1 MKSRRWNAVCLLFTA
16 FLFALYCTLPYFG
29 AVSLGTVCLR
39 FLLYFVLCAVI
50 CLILY
55 RISGMLLP
63 RLHWRK
69 IEAVLYEKWT
79 AGKYFLFFWGILIVC
94 FLPAYLAF
102 FPGIFGYDGPNQM
115 QQILGEIPYCAHHPV
130 THTLILGVFMNC
142 GRAVFGSY
150 NGGVGLFCIFQGLVV
165 SGSVAYSLLLLRRL
179 RTPFPV
185 LLLGLAWCVLHPV
198 VQVLTFNTTKD
209 ILFGV
214 TMLHFILQCYD
225 WLSGAAERS
234 RRRMALLV
242 LTGVFLCLLR
252 NQGIY
257 MVAALVVLGLL
268 VFRRDRRLLASLC
281 LIVLFG
287 GLFFFT
293 ADHVFGVQKGD
304 PREMLS
310 VPMQQ
315 MALVC
320 RQYKE
325 GGPVSLTEEEYGA
338 FTKLVEEQYL
348 PEYQL
353 TIADPIKNHFNTEQL
368 KSDLPGYLG
377 LYVRMGMRNP
387 GLYLTAFRYLVYPY
401 WDMSENVKTGTSV
414 SNTFPEVSEGWGISQ
429 KSLFPAY
436 KACLVRYMEEGIH
449 KKIPVVSWLMQ
460 PGLCIWIMT
469 ALAGLS
475 AARKDK
481 AVFMTAATG
490 MLFFMTLLLGPVALL
505 RYLYPLMIAVPCFLA
520 MLCGKIMVGW
530 GEER

>member
-1 MKSRRWNAVCLLFTA
+1 MCLLFTA
-16 FLFALYCTLPYFG
+16 FLFALYCTLPCFG
-29 AVSLGTVCLR
+29 AVSLQIVCVR
-39 FLLYFVLCAVI
+39 FLLYFALSAVI

-55 RISGMLLP
+55 RISGVLLP
-63 RLHWRK
+63 GMHLGR

-79 AGKYFLFFWGILIVC
+79 AGKYFLLFWGILIVC

-102 FPGIFGYDGPNQM
+102 FPGIFGYDAPNQM
-115 QQILGEIPYCAHHPV
+115 QQILGEIPYSAHHPV
-130 THTLILGVFMNC
+130 THTLILGMFMEC
-142 GRAVFGSY
+142 GRAVFGTY
-150 NGGVGLFCIFQGLVV
+150 NGGVALFCSFQGLVV
-165 SGSVAYSLLLLRRL
+165 SGSVAYSFLLMRRL
-179 RTPFPV
+179 KTPLPV
-185 LLLGLAWCVLHPV
+185 LVLSLAWCALHPV

-214 TMLHFILQCYD
+214 MLLHFMLQCYD
-225 WLSGAAERS
+225 RLTGAAERS
-234 RRRMALLV
+234 GVRSALLV

-257 MVAALVVLGLL
+257 MVAALVVLGLF
-268 VFRRDRRLLASLC
+268 VFREDRRLLVLLC
-281 LIVLFG
+281 LIVLLG
-287 GLFFFT
+287 RFFFFA

-325 GGPVSLTEEEYGA
+325 GGPVSLTDEEYEA
-338 FTKLVEEQYL
+338 FTRLVEEQYL
-348 PEYQL
+348 PEHQL
-353 TIADPIKNHFNTEQL
+353 SIADPIKNHFNTEQL
-368 KSDLPGYLG
+368 KSDLSGYLR
-377 LYVRMGMRNP
+377 LYIRVGIRNP
-387 GLYLTAFRYLVYPY
+387 GLYMTAFRYLVYPY
-401 WDMSENVKTGTSV
+401 WDMSENVKTATGV
-414 SNTFPEVSEGWGISQ
+414 SNTFPELSEGWGISQ
-429 KSLFPAY
+429 ESLFPSY
-436 KACLVRYMEEGIH
+436 KVWLVRYMEQGIH
-449 KKIPVVSWLMQ
+449 EKIPVVSWFMQ

-481 AVFMTAATG
+481 AVFTAAMTG

-505 RYLYPLMIAVPCFLA
+505 RYLYPLMIAMPCFLA
-520 MLCGKIMVGW
+520 MLCDKITVRQ